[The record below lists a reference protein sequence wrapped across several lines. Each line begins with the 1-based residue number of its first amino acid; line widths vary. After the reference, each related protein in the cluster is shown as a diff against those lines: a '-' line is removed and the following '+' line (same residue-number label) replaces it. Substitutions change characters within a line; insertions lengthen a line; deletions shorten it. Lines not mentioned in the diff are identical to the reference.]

1 MAELERIYTVPLSG
15 AYLHNRRR
23 RARRAVQIL
32 RAFLVRHMKAKPEN
46 VRLSQELN
54 SYLLSHGMQAPPR
67 KVRLK
72 VSMGSDAIARAELLL
87 VKKELKKPVKKEP
100 KPAQAAQV
108 KTEHKPAQ
116 KKPEEK
122 AVKEEKKK

>member
-15 AYLHNRRR
+15 AYLHNRRF

-32 RAFLVRHMKAKPEN
+32 RAFLARHMKAKPEN

-72 VSMGSDAIARAELLL
+72 VSMGSDAIVRTELLE

-100 KPAQAAQV
+100 KPAQ
-108 KTEHKPAQ
+108 

-122 AVKEEKKK
+122 AVKEKQE